1 MPSSVVILMKE
12 KSRQPASQCRS
23 SILTIFMFP
32 SRGSKLF
39 RSELPA
45 ESCPSELVAQTEHD
59 GVHPEVCAVRSRRR
73 RRTVEQQRRAC
84 PALAEIEPAIGQ
96 VDHQPVGDRDADA
109 TADGP
114 GEIGLG

>member
-32 SRGSKLF
+32 SCG
-39 RSELPA
+39 SELPN
-45 ESCPSELVAQTEHD
+45 SELVAQAEHD
-59 GVHPEVCAVRSRRR
+59 GVHPEVCPVGGRGCRRA
-73 RRTVEQQRRAC
+73 VEQERRAG

-96 VDHQPVGDRDADA
+96 IDRQTVGGREAGAAADR
-109 TADGP
+109 P
-114 GEIGLG
+114 GEIGLGRTADRAV